1 MVSLTILCSIL
12 ITVYCFKP
20 NTVVTHSFAQRDPT
34 VTFISGLMLIK
45 STVLLRK
52 IKKALQMRKEIM
64 HMNVWSSFNV
74 KQIEQMLSLI

>member
-12 ITVYCFKP
+12 ITCIVLSQ
-20 NTVVTHSFAQRDPT
+20 TLLSRSFAQRDPT

-52 IKKALQMRKEIM
+52 IKK
-64 HMNVWSSFNV
+64 SSSDEKGNYAYECL
-74 KQIEQMLSLI
+74 EQF

>member
-12 ITVYCFKP
+12 ITY
-20 NTVVTHSFAQRDPT
+20 VVLSQTLLSRSFAQRDPT

-64 HMNVWSSFNV
+64 PMNVWSSFNM
-74 KQIEQMLSLI
+74 KQIEQVLSLI

>member
-12 ITVYCFKP
+12 ITY
-20 NTVVTHSFAQRDPT
+20 VVLSQTLLSRSFAQRDPT

-52 IKKALQMRKEIM
+52 FLKK
-64 HMNVWSSFNV
+64 SSSDEKGNFGYECL
-74 KQIEQMLSLI
+74 EQF